1 MIRSLLYIWALI
13 LFVLALGS
21 CSKASE
27 DMLMTV
33 QQCDTSGMKYSADI
47 LPIITTNCYS
57 CHANGIVNGNVSLDG
72 YANVK
77 TQADNG
83 DLVGVIT
90 HASGYPPM
98 PDNGGKL
105 SDCEINKIKAWIA
118 AGTKQD

>member
-13 LFVLALGS
+13 LFISALGS

-27 DMLMTV
+27 DMLITV
-33 QQCDTSGMKYSADI
+33 QQCDTSGMKYGADI
-47 LPIITTNCYS
+47 LPIITNNCYS

-72 YANVK
+72 YANLK

-83 DLVGVIT
+83 KLVGVIT

-105 SDCEINKIKAWIA
+105 SDCEINKIKSWIA
-118 AGTKQD
+118 AGAKQD

>member
-1 MIRSLLYIWALI
+1 MIRSLLYIWVLI
-13 LFVLALGS
+13 LFILALGS

-33 QQCDTSGMKYSADI
+33 QQCDTSGMKYSADV

-57 CHANGIVNGNVSLDG
+57 CHANGIVNGDVSLDG
-72 YANVK
+72 YANLK

-83 DLVGVIT
+83 NLAGVIT
-90 HASGYPPM
+90 HTGGYPPM

-105 SDCEINKIKAWIA
+105 SDCEINKIKAWIKGGA
-118 AGTKQD
+118 KED

>member
-13 LFVLALGS
+13 FFISALGG

-27 DMLMTV
+27 DMLITA

-47 LPIITTNCYS
+47 LPIITTNCYP
-57 CHANGIVNGNVSLDG
+57 CHANGIVNGNVSLGG
-72 YANVK
+72 YANLK
-77 TQADNG
+77 AQANNG
-83 DLVGVIT
+83 NLVGVIT

-118 AGTKQD
+118 AGAKQD

>member
-13 LFVLALGS
+13 LFISALGS

-27 DMLMTV
+27 DVLTV
-33 QQCDTSGMKYSADI
+33 QECDTGGIKYGADI
-47 LPIITTNCYS
+47 LPIITANCYS
-57 CHANGIVNGNVSLDG
+57 CHANGIVNGDVSLDG
-72 YANVK
+72 YANLK
-77 TQADNG
+77 NQANNG
-83 DLVGVIT
+83 NLVGVIT

-118 AGTKQD
+118 AGAKGD